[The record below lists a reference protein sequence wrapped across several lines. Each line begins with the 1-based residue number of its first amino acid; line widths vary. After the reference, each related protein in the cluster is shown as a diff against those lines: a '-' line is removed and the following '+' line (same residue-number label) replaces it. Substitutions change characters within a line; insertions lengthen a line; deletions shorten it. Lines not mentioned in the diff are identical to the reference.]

1 MFRKGVKNMEN
12 IESEC
17 KHTYGYIYVAD
28 TNRVE
33 LSSYA
38 CDIRDNNGFYFNF
51 CPWCGQDLRD

>member
-1 MFRKGVKNMEN
+1 MEN